1 MSYLI
6 LDGVLKSS
14 QVFDYVEL
22 VVEDNHLI
30 EQKRFSGEN
39 TVSINFIHMF
49 ISYINHQV
57 FLLLLYKHTLIYL
70 MIGWYGGLEIFYV
83 YSRISFWPRYNCNRQ

>member
-1 MSYLI
+1 MFLFLM

-30 EQKRFSGEN
+30 EQKRFGGEN
-39 TVSINFIHMF
+39 TVSI
-49 ISYINHQV
+49 
-57 FLLLLYKHTLIYL
+57 
-70 MIGWYGGLEIFYV
+70 
-83 YSRISFWPRYNCNRQ
+83 

>member
-1 MSYLI
+1 MCS
-6 LDGVLKSS
+6 LDGVVKNS

-39 TVSINFIHMF
+39 SVSIRKSMYF
-49 ISYINHQV
+49 
-57 FLLLLYKHTLIYL
+57 
-70 MIGWYGGLEIFYV
+70 
-83 YSRISFWPRYNCNRQ
+83 

>member
-1 MSYLI
+1 MSMTFIYLF

-22 VVEDNHLI
+22 VVEDNHII

-39 TVSINFIHMF
+39 TVI
-49 ISYINHQV
+49 
-57 FLLLLYKHTLIYL
+57 
-70 MIGWYGGLEIFYV
+70 IFYFDSDIGFNM
-83 YSRISFWPRYNCNRQ
+83 YS

>member
-1 MSYLI
+1 MPMLCFFV

-39 TVSINFIHMF
+39 TVSIFVFIQML
-49 ISYINHQV
+49 V
-57 FLLLLYKHTLIYL
+57 FNIY
-70 MIGWYGGLEIFYV
+70 Y
-83 YSRISFWPRYNCNRQ
+83 

>member
-1 MSYLI
+1 MYINILCI
-6 LDGVLKSS
+6 FVLDGVLKSS

-39 TVSINFIHMF
+39 TVSILFF
-49 ISYINHQV
+49 ISDIV
-57 FLLLLYKHTLIYL
+57 LKCL
-70 MIGWYGGLEIFYV
+70 
-83 YSRISFWPRYNCNRQ
+83 